1 MLEIQ
6 KQKIPYLLPGDYSRI
21 IRTTTT
27 RVIVRVTVATA
38 AKHYEARDGI
48 KSLFYAV
55 AIFTIRKLRW
65 VKMELYFP
73 VT

>member
-6 KQKIPYLLPGDYSRI
+6 KQKILYLLPGDYSRI

-27 RVIVRVTVATA
+27 TVIVRITVATA
-38 AKHYEARDGI
+38 AKHYEGRDGI

-55 AIFTIRKLRW
+55 GIFTIRKLRW
-65 VKMELYFP
+65 AKMELYFP